1 MFLSRSFRRK
11 LLATTLAAVALVLLY
26 DATVIDSRNMTRT
39 DQADKARKVAAGAR
53 LDFVATAYCKR
64 PDDGFRR
71 GRAGGHRGSGRSAP
85 AGGVRHLGLDGVPE
99 QYRGIYTVMD
109 TGPKVLGRH
118 VDLYMWSCDEALD
131 FGRRDILLTVLRLGW
146 SPNAKTADEPSRTL
160 IRDYRRFG
168 IPALRLRNPR
178 TLRAFGVLTY
188 PSSDPRPRPSV
199 RSSRYCS

>member
-39 DQADKARKVAAGAR
+39 DGPGQAKKVAAGAR
-53 LDFVATAYCKR
+53 VDFVATAYC
-64 PDDGFRR
+64 R
-71 GRAGGHRGSGRSAP
+71 GQTTASGVDVQARIAAADEALLPEGSVIS
-85 AGGVRHLGLDGVPE
+85 VSGVPE

-118 VDLYMWSCDEALD
+118 VDLYMWNCDEAVD

-146 SPNAKTADEPSRTL
+146 SPKNTAPAIKTP
-160 IRDYRRFG
+160 
-168 IPALRLRNPR
+168 
-178 TLRAFGVLTY
+178 
-188 PSSDPRPRPSV
+188 
-199 RSSRYCS
+199 

>member
-39 DQADKARKVAAGAR
+39 DGPGQAKKVAAGAR
-53 LDFVATAYCKR
+53 VDFVATAYC
-64 PDDGFRR
+64 R
-71 GRAGGHRGSGRSAP
+71 GQTTASGVDVQAGIAAADEALLPEGSVIS
-85 AGGVRHLGLDGVPE
+85 VSGVPE

-118 VDLYMWSCDEALD
+118 VDLYMWNCDEAVD

-146 SPNAKTADEPSRTL
+146 SPKNTAPAIKTP
-160 IRDYRRFG
+160 
-168 IPALRLRNPR
+168 
-178 TLRAFGVLTY
+178 
-188 PSSDPRPRPSV
+188 
-199 RSSRYCS
+199 

>member
-39 DQADKARKVAAGAR
+39 DGPGQAKKVAAGAR
-53 LDFVATAYCKR
+53 LDFVATAYC
-64 PDDGFRR
+64 R
-71 GRAGGHRGSGRSAP
+71 GQTTASGVDVQAGIAAADEALLPEGSVIS
-85 AGGVRHLGLDGVPE
+85 VSGVPE

-118 VDLYMWSCDEALD
+118 VDLYMWNCDEAVD

-146 SPNAKTADEPSRTL
+146 NPKNTAPAIKTP
-160 IRDYRRFG
+160 
-168 IPALRLRNPR
+168 
-178 TLRAFGVLTY
+178 
-188 PSSDPRPRPSV
+188 
-199 RSSRYCS
+199 

>member
-11 LLATTLAAVALVLLY
+11 LLATTLTAVALVLLY

-53 LDFVATAYCKR
+53 LDFVATAYC
-64 PDDGFRR
+64 R
-71 GRAGGHRGSGRSAP
+71 GQTTASGVDVQAGIAAADEALLPEGSVIS
-85 AGGVRHLGLDGVPE
+85 VSGVPE

-118 VDLYMWSCDEALD
+118 VDLYMWNCDEAVD

-146 SPNAKTADEPSRTL
+146 SPKNTAPAIKTP
-160 IRDYRRFG
+160 
-168 IPALRLRNPR
+168 
-178 TLRAFGVLTY
+178 
-188 PSSDPRPRPSV
+188 
-199 RSSRYCS
+199 